1 MCPYVFLFDIDKFSQ
16 GIEVNVNNIIFDLK
30 DIYYSYLSRFPALCG
45 ISMQIKKGEKISIIG
60 ANGTG
65 KSTLLQMLDGLI
77 LPDNGRILAFGN
89 ELSETALNEDTFS
102 LDFRKRVGFVFQ
114 NPEVQ
119 LFCPSVREDILFGP
133 LQLGFPK
140 DEIEKRMD
148 TITCDLD
155 IKSLLDRAPHQLSIG
170 EKRKVALASV
180 LAIEPEVIILDEP
193 TAGLDPLTSR
203 HIIDIILQ
211 RNHEGKTIIIST
223 HDLHIIEEISDSVY
237 VLDKNK
243 RIARQ
248 GIPLEIMSDREFLQ
262 DNNLIHIHSHRHNG
276 KLHTHAHDHL
286 HDFDHIH

>member
-1 MCPYVFLFDIDKFSQ
+1 MCPYVFLFDIDKCSQ
-16 GIEVNVNNIIFDLK
+16 GIEVNVSDIIFELK
-30 DIYYSYLSRFPALCG
+30 DIYYSYLSKFPALCG

-89 ELSETALNEDTFS
+89 ELNETALNEDTFS

-133 LQLGFPK
+133 LQLGLPK
-140 DEIEKRMD
+140 DEIEKRLD
-148 TITCDLD
+148 IITSDLD
-155 IKSLLDRAPHQLSIG
+155 IKGLLDRAPHQLSIG

-223 HDLHIIEEISDSVY
+223 HDLHILEEISDSVY

-243 RIARQ
+243 KIARH

-262 DNNLIHIHSHRHNG
+262 DNNLIHIHGHRHNG
-276 KLHTHAHDHL
+276 KMHTHAHDHL
-286 HDFDHIH
+286 QDFDHNH